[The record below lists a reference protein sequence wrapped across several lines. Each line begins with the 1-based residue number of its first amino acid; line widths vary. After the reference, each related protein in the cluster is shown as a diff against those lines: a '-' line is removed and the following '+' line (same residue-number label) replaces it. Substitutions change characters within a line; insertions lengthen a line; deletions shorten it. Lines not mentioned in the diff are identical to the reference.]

1 MSTHRRTR
9 TGTVRQNG
17 AAIKA
22 IRQLRGV
29 SLDGLAAELL
39 ISRPYLSHLENETKT
54 TPSIELMARLAQAL
68 GVDFIA
74 VVCERS
80 DLARAEAA

>member
-1 MSTHRRTR
+1 MSTHRRIAV
-9 TGTVRQNG
+9 GTVRQNG

-29 SLDGLAAELL
+29 TLDALAADLL

-54 TPSIELMARLAQAL
+54 TPSIELMARLARSL
-68 GVDFIA
+68 DVPFIA